1 MKIALPFLLKVEINN
16 LVIDKRLLC
25 YLGAKINGESI
36 DAIDLNQIENW
47 DKKLLLILSILMI
60 IFICD
65 EANEKI
71 KKLLHYYVI
80 Y

>member
-1 MKIALPFLLKVEINN
+1 MKRLAFIIRRSINKLNEFKGEVNLATSEDSSTISSKVEINN

-47 DKKLLLILSILMI
+47 DKNY
-60 IFICD
+60 F
-65 EANEKI
+65 
-71 KKLLHYYVI
+71 
-80 Y
+80 